1 MIASEIYTMKSSYRF
16 LLHLYAIDISKNL
29 FKSFKYYTTTIC
41 NAYLRHMM
49 RILDTY
55 ARAYVR

>member
-1 MIASEIYTMKSSYRF
+1 MKSSYRF